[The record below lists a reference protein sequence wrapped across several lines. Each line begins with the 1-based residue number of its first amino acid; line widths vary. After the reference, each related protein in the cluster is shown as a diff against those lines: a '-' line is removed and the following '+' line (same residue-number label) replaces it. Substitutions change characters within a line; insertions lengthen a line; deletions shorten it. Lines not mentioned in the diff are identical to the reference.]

1 MEHTHTDR
9 NTAVS
14 ESALLAGFCSAL
26 WVEQGINRGPGVE
39 GSNPAGD
46 GHLPQFTGL
55 CGDAVVAKI
64 TNGTRDYHM

>member
-26 WVEQGINRGPGVE
+26 WVEQGINKGPGVE

-46 GHLPQFTGL
+46 GHV
-55 CGDAVVAKI
+55 AVVAKI
-64 TNGTRDYHM
+64 TNGTRDFHTQK